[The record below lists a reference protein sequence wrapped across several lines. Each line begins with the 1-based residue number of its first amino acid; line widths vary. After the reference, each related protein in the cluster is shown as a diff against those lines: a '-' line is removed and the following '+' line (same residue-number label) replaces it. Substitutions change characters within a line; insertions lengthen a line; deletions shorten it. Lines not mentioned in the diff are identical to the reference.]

1 MKERNHTATLEETI
15 RVLKIKQTQELV
27 VLNEQFQNVYD
38 SVKPANLIKS
48 TINEIVNTPNLKHN
62 LINNLIGLSTGYL
75 SKKIMFGGAKGPVKK
90 VLGTVAQFFITNF
103 VSKHSDSITNK
114 L

>member
-1 MKERNHTATLEETI
+1 MKDRNQTATLEETI
-15 RVLKIKQTQELV
+15 RVLKIKQTHELV
-27 VLNEQFQNVYD
+27 VLNDHFQSVYD
-38 SVKPANLIKS
+38 SVKPANLIKT

-62 LINNLIGLSTGYL
+62 LVNSLIGLSTGYI
-75 SKKIMFGGAKGPVKK
+75 SKKLLFGGSKGPVKK

-103 VSKHSDSITNK
+103 VSKHSDGITNK